1 MKKLIT
7 IFILSSLFTLA
18 EEDNKLGIS
27 TKIDNFKLEAVYKKK
42 LSGYETDLKSYFKSG
57 NSIDFNFT
65 YLIGDENDP
74 ESLGVSNFKRNLN
87 VSKELNKSDYTLNNT
102 EGLKKVIHNVS
113 EISTKIN
120 TVKFNVSTEDNIKEK
135 EKKVKIFN
143 TYSKKILK
151 NYGKINM
158 ENIKKDEI
166 IKKDKI
172 EIVFDN

>member
-1 MKKLIT
+1 M
-7 IFILSSLFTLA
+7 
-18 EEDNKLGIS
+18 
-27 TKIDNFKLEAVYKKK
+27 
-42 LSGYETDLKSYFKSG
+42 
-57 NSIDFNFT
+57 
-65 YLIGDENDP
+65 
-74 ESLGVSNFKRNLN
+74 SNFKRNLN